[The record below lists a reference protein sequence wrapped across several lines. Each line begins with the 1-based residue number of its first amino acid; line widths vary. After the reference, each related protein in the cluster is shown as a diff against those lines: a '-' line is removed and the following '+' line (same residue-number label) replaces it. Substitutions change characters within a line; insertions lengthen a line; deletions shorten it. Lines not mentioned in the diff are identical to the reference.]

1 MKNIQDKI
9 IESNDKLPKLRPLK
23 KIPEWC
29 MSYPEFY
36 DKIDKI
42 WDDDDLENN
51 NKLFIATMVYFM
63 TGDKDADGYGPAMI
77 KAKIKDLYH
86 K

>member
-1 MKNIQDKI
+1 
-9 IESNDKLPKLRPLK
+9 
-23 KIPEWC
+23 

-36 DKIDKI
+36 DKIDNI
-42 WDDDDLENN
+42 WDDDDWENN

-63 TGDKDADGYGPAMI
+63 TGDEDADGYSPAMI